1 MSSEDRVRIVRVPGA
16 QARRG
21 RCREHRHRQ
30 SMSSKSL
37 ARYFGGACTSSSEP
51 LHVFA
56 RSTDCAHPCGVRLR
70 GVQEFKTERGIPK
83 LQPKHECP
91 HVGSRVT
98 VQVNVCAC
106 DTQPI
111 CIHVHARV
119 LMCVHVCI
127 SESMRTHLRASAHAS
142 TSTSAARPLRRARVI
157 RV

>member
-37 ARYFGGACTSSSEP
+37 ARYFGGACSSEP

-56 RSTDCAHPCGVRLR
+56 RSTDCAYPCGVRLR

-127 SESMRTHLRASAHAS
+127 SMRTHLRASAHAS
-142 TSTSAARPLRRARVI
+142 TLTSAARPLRRARVI

>member
-37 ARYFGGACTSSSEP
+37 ARYFGGACSSEP
-51 LHVFA
+51 LRVFA
-56 RSTDCAHPCGVRLR
+56 RSTDCAYPCGVRLR

-127 SESMRTHLRASAHAS
+127 SMRTHLRASAHAS